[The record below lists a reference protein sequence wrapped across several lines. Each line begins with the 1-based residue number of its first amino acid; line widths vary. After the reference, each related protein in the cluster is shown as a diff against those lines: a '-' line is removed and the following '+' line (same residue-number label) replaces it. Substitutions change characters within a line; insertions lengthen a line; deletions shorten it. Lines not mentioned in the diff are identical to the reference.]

1 MICLGLPQSA
11 VGVPPG
17 SWYAGFQ
24 HNGCMTSTAPLVTS
38 PLTASP
44 LATSPLSGSRL
55 PVSLVSLAGLGVAG
69 LAFAG
74 RALTFIVDGP
84 TALGALVV
92 LLLISVAAFAVGTLV
107 RRTSD
112 AASRDAWLGRI
123 TQRIG
128 AVQTGFGVL
137 ALIASLTGLIG

>member
-1 MICLGLPQSA
+1 
-11 VGVPPG
+11 
-17 SWYAGFQ
+17 
-24 HNGCMTSTAPLVTS
+24 MTSTAPLVTS

-44 LATSPLSGSRL
+44 LSGSRL
-55 PVSLVSLAGLGVAG
+55 PVSLLSLAGLGVAG

-112 AASRDAWLGRI
+112 AGSPDAWLGRI